1 MDGAVPNREIT
12 ILVADDDNDVMAV
25 LLDTLEPEGFRVLSA
40 SNGEAAL
47 AIARAEYPD
56 VIVLDWMMPGLDGLQ
71 VCRALRA
78 DSDPRLAD
86 VPVVLITGRSDA
98 ADTATGFD
106 AGVTDYLTK
115 PFKPSVLLTRLHAWL
130 LRTGS
135 GRGTSSPP
143 TASR

>member
-1 MDGAVPNREIT
+1 M
-12 ILVADDDNDVMAV
+12 
-25 LLDTLEPEGFRVLSA
+25 
-40 SNGEAAL
+40 
-47 AIARAEYPD
+47 
-56 VIVLDWMMPGLDGLQ
+56 DGLQ

-78 DSDPRLAD
+78 EKDSRLAE

-115 PFKPSVLLTRLHAWL
+115 PFKPSVLLARLHAWL

-135 GRGTSSPP
+135 ARGASSPP
-143 TASR
+143 PTRSH

>member
-1 MDGAVPNREIT
+1 MRPITSRTRAITPSSARTTAWRRCTPRTSATSATVDEGAPSREHT

-40 SNGEAAL
+40 NNGEAAL

-78 DSDPRLAD
+78 DPDSRLAE

-98 ADTATGFD
+98 TDTAAGFD
-106 AGVTDYLTK
+106 
-115 PFKPSVLLTRLHAWL
+115 
-130 LRTGS
+130 
-135 GRGTSSPP
+135 
-143 TASR
+143 

>member
-1 MDGAVPNREIT
+1 
-12 ILVADDDNDVMAV
+12 
-25 LLDTLEPEGFRVLSA
+25 
-40 SNGEAAL
+40 
-47 AIARAEYPD
+47 
-56 VIVLDWMMPGLDGLQ
+56 MMPGLDGLQ

-78 DSDPRLAD
+78 DPDPRLAE

-130 LRTGS
+130 LRAGS

-143 TASR
+143 PAASR